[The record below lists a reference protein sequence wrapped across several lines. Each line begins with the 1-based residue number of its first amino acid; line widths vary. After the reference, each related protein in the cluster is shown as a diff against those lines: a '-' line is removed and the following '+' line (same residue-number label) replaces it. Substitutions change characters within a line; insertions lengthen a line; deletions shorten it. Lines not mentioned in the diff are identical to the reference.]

1 MSEHEMAIFA
11 AGILSGW
18 ILLAL
23 IGLIIDFVRFVLKNK
38 AEKKE
43 QAEDDLT
50 RRIRAEA
57 SSIVIE
63 REKEK
68 AGLSNGKSG
77 GVWVTRD
84 EFLAQVIGWLS
95 NAR

>member
-43 QAEDDLT
+43 QAEDELT

-63 REKEK
+63 REREKEK

-77 GVWVTRD
+77 G
-84 EFLAQVIGWLS
+84 GWGYP
-95 NAR
+95 